1 MLNFLSNLL
10 MGNRRSGVA
19 GFFDRRRRGG
29 LVNGVNNNRGVSA
42 LGTLAMVAAPFVIR
56 KVMARRQQSA

>member
-1 MLNFLSNLL
+1 
-10 MGNRRSGVA
+10 MGSRRTGLV
-19 GFFDRRRRGG
+19 GFFDRRRTGG

-56 KVMARRQQSA
+56 KVMARRAQSASALG